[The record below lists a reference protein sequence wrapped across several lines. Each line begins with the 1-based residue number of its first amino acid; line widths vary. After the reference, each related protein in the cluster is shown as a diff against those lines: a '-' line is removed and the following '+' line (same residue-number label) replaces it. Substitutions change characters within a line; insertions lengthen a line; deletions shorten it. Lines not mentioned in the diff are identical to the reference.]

1 MTYEYPIFIGEPG
14 RSRALFETPNSLFIF
29 LVFPILLLIHDLKN
43 TKNLIFLLVI
53 LFGGFVTFSK
63 SNVLLI
69 SLILIYIT
77 NLYKL
82 KFRFNIF
89 LILTSFFLIFIYIFF
104 SHFILLNKNSE
115 NFKSYTST
123 AFVSKNFV
131 SVFEYKDY
139 VLIPTNYVET
149 KKKSLELFKNK
160 PLLGN
165 GFYSFQKFKSKNV
178 PHETGKPHSTY
189 FGYLAEFG
197 LIGLFLVIGVFIYF
211 TSVNWKINKTKY
223 YLLLFSIY
231 IIFESFNADLM
242 TSRII
247 WIFFAYVEFT
257 SINYKNNE
265 SKKLHPFR

>member
-1 MTYEYPIFIGEPG
+1 M
-14 RSRALFETPNSLFIF
+14 
-29 LVFPILLLIHDLKN
+29 
-43 TKNLIFLLVI
+43 
-53 LFGGFVTFSK
+53 
-63 SNVLLI
+63 
-69 SLILIYIT
+69 
-77 NLYKL
+77 
-82 KFRFNIF
+82 
-89 LILTSFFLIFIYIFF
+89 
-104 SHFILLNKNSE
+104 
-115 NFKSYTST
+115 
-123 AFVSKNFV
+123 
-131 SVFEYKDY
+131 
-139 VLIPTNYVET
+139 IPTNYVET
-149 KKKSLELFKNK
+149 KEKKLKLFKNK

-247 WIFFAYVEFT
+247 WIFC
-257 SINYKNNE
+257 
-265 SKKLHPFR
+265 LC

>member
-1 MTYEYPIFIGEPG
+1 M
-14 RSRALFETPNSLFIF
+14 
-29 LVFPILLLIHDLKN
+29 
-43 TKNLIFLLVI
+43 
-53 LFGGFVTFSK
+53 
-63 SNVLLI
+63 
-69 SLILIYIT
+69 
-77 NLYKL
+77 
-82 KFRFNIF
+82 
-89 LILTSFFLIFIYIFF
+89 
-104 SHFILLNKNSE
+104 
-115 NFKSYTST
+115 
-123 AFVSKNFV
+123 
-131 SVFEYKDY
+131 
-139 VLIPTNYVET
+139 
-149 KKKSLELFKNK
+149 
-160 PLLGN
+160 GN

-265 SKKLHPFR
+265 AKKLHPFR